1 VPAKLKTILV
11 SEQKGLLS
19 ITLNRPEKRNALDK
33 AMIEEL
39 AEALDKGLSPTVR
52 SILIT
57 GNGGSFCAG
66 ADLNEFYE
74 LFDETPEV
82 LSDHISDVANLLHT
96 RVIEQIY
103 ELNKPVIAGINGV
116 AAGAGMSLSL
126 ACDLRVCSQSSR
138 FVMAYSHIGCTA
150 DGGSTYFLPKL
161 VGLSKA
167 KELYLMNSPIS
178 AEYALDIGL
187 INQMVPDSSFDRHSL
202 ELGLRLSEGATK
214 AVGLTKSLFHGDL
227 SNELHDHLVRES
239 EAIAAISKTKDFR
252 NGVQAFIEKKK
263 PWFQGL

>member
-1 VPAKLKTILV
+1 MPANLKTILV

-39 AEALDKGLSPTVR
+39 AEALGKGLSPTVR

-82 LSDHISDVANLLHT
+82 LSDYISDVANLLHT

-103 ELNKPVIAGINGV
+103 ELNKPVIAGII
-116 AAGAGMSLSL
+116 M
-126 ACDLRVCSQSSR
+126 R
-138 FVMAYSHIGCTA
+138 
-150 DGGSTYFLPKL
+150 
-161 VGLSKA
+161 
-167 KELYLMNSPIS
+167 
-178 AEYALDIGL
+178 
-187 INQMVPDSSFDRHSL
+187 
-202 ELGLRLSEGATK
+202 
-214 AVGLTKSLFHGDL
+214 
-227 SNELHDHLVRES
+227 
-239 EAIAAISKTKDFR
+239 IAA
-252 NGVQAFIEKKK
+252 QCA
-263 PWFQGL
+263 